1 MARVKSSNKAVPK
14 DVEQQAAKEPASL
27 QPAVETEF
35 TPNPMTTEVVTNELE
50 RPVESGELQTQ
61 AGQLGKSAPPEE
73 MVQPV
78 EPEYKVESVYQPNSS
93 PALEAEQTVE
103 PVYERDF
110 SWTVEPEQTV
120 EPEPASE
127 EVNSVELQP
136 PVKSEV
142 VVEPASTI
150 ELKQPSEVESENLVE
165 PASTIELKQA
175 SESETVAESIDPVQS
190 QPLSPSAPTK
200 DSKLKGYV
208 PKTAGTKKRIHFWS
222 GESGG
227 VGKSTGCKAMIH
239 YLDAVLD
246 RQDFRLIDADR
257 SKPDVKDAYSTALG
271 ERCLEGFFSEA
282 TDLFSKADEILN
294 AALYGDVVVNLPAS
308 VGAALEQWVKNTDL
322 ILVAAESNIEL
333 IVWFVSNGSPDSMR
347 LFYES
352 LGQWGAGVNH
362 VLVRNFGLNRN
373 SEVWE
378 KFAASDEYQKAKQ
391 QHGFKEFDLPMLYDA
406 AKISGATVPLQNFA
420 ANPQLLGI
428 AGASRTRKFLKDV
441 SASFDATGLFERP
454 SVTS

>member
-14 DVEQQAAKEPASL
+14 DVEQQVAKEPTSL

-35 TPNPMTTEVVTNELE
+35 TLDPMTTEVVTNELE
-50 RPVESGELQTQ
+50 RPVESGELQTLP
-61 AGQLGKSAPPEE
+61 GQLGKSAPPEE

-78 EPEYKVESVYQPNSS
+78 EPEHKVEPVYQPDSS
-93 PALEAEQTVE
+93 LALEAEQTVE

-136 PVKSEV
+136 PVESEV

-150 ELKQPSEVESENLVE
+150 ELKQPPVESEDLVE
-165 PASTIELKQA
+165 PASTIELKQP
-175 SESETVAESIDPVQS
+175 SESETVAESTDPVKPQS
-190 QPLSPSAPTK
+190 EAPSAPTK

-208 PKTAGTKKRIHFWS
+208 PKTAGTKKRIHFWG

-239 YLDAVLD
+239 YLDATLG

-373 SEVWE
+373 TEVWE
-378 KFAASDEYQKAKQ
+378 KASISSEYKKAKEQ
-391 QHGFKEFDLPMLYDA
+391 YGFKEFDLPMLYDA

>member
-14 DVEQQAAKEPASL
+14 DVEQQVAKEPASL

-35 TPNPMTTEVVTNELE
+35 TTDPMTTDVVTNELE
-50 RPVESGELQTQ
+50 RSQQSGELQTLP
-61 AGQLGKSAPPEE
+61 GQLGKSAPPEE

-78 EPEYKVESVYQPNSS
+78 EPEQK
-93 PALEAEQTVE
+93 VE
-103 PVYERDF
+103 PVYELDF
-110 SWTVEPEQTV
+110 SRTVEPEETVEPTSTISPVQTV
-120 EPEPASE
+120 EPEPTSE
-127 EVNSVELQP
+127 EVNSVESQP
-136 PVKSEV
+136 PVESEV

-150 ELKQPSEVESENLVE
+150 ELKQPSEVKSEELVE
-165 PASTIELKQA
+165 PASTIELTQA
-175 SESETVAESIDPVQS
+175 SESETVAESTDPVQS
-190 QPLSPSAPTK
+190 QPLSPSAQTK

-208 PKTAGTKKRIHFWS
+208 PKTAGSKKRIHFWS

-257 SKPDVKDAYSTALG
+257 SKPDVKDAYFTALG

-308 VGAALEQWVKNTDL
+308 VGAALDTWVKNTDL

-352 LGQWGAGVNH
+352 LGQWGADVNH

-373 SEVWE
+373 TEVWE
-378 KFAASDEYQKAKQ
+378 KASISSEYKKAKEQ
-391 QHGFKEFDLPMLYDA
+391 YGFKEFDLPMLYDA

-454 SVTS
+454 SIAN

>member
-1 MARVKSSNKAVPK
+1 MPRVKSSNKAVPK
-14 DVEQQAAKEPASL
+14 DVDHQVVTALE
-27 QPAVETEF
+27 QPAVETEL
-35 TPNPMTTEVVTNELE
+35 TTDSLTTEGVTNELD
-50 RPVESGELQTQ
+50 RSVESGEFPTLG
-61 AGQLGKSAPPEE
+61 GQLGKSAPPEE

-78 EPEYKVESVYQPNSS
+78 E
-93 PALEAEQTVE
+93 AEQKVE
-103 PVYERDF
+103 PVHERDF
-110 SWTVEPEQTV
+110 SWTVEPEQTMK
-120 EPEPASE
+120 PEPASE

-136 PVKSEV
+136 PVESEG
-142 VVEPASTI
+142 VVEPAATI
-150 ELKQPSEVESENLVE
+150 KLDLS
-165 PASTIELKQA
+165 

-190 QPLSPSAPTK
+190 QPEAPSVQTK

-257 SKPDVKDAYSTALG
+257 SKPDVKDAYSAALG

-308 VGAALEQWVKNTDL
+308 VGAALDTWVKNTDL
-322 ILVAAESNIEL
+322 ILVAAESDIEL
-333 IVWFVSNGSPDSMR
+333 IVWFVSNGSPDSIR

-352 LGQWGAGVNH
+352 LQQWGADVNH
-362 VLVRNFGLNRN
+362 VLVRNLGLNRN
-373 SEVWE
+373 TETWDKLADSSEY
-378 KFAASDEYQKAKQ
+378 KKAKEQ
-391 QHGFKEFDLPMLYDA
+391 YGFKEFDLPMLYDA
-406 AKISGATVPLQNFA
+406 AKISGATIPLQNFA

-428 AGASRTRKFLKDV
+428 AGASRTRKFLKDL

-454 SVTS
+454 SVTN

>member
-1 MARVKSSNKAVPK
+1 MMPRTKSSRNKNVEPSLNSEEFQPISTTLSPTEISDPLAETTESVEAVQH
-14 DVEQQAAKEPASL
+14 DVAETKMFEPVSL
-27 QPAVETEF
+27 VESQEDSDTSPLPPQLVAVEVDKFISESCR
-35 TPNPMTTEVVTNELE
+35 EVLPESLYGV
-50 RPVESGELQTQ
+50 VE
-61 AGQLGKSAPPEE
+61 
-73 MVQPV
+73 V
-78 EPEYKVESVYQPNSS
+78 PNSADLLQS
-93 PALEAEQTVE
+93 NSLEKS
-103 PVYERDF
+103 D
-110 SWTVEPEQTV
+110 
-120 EPEPASE
+120 
-127 EVNSVELQP
+127 SVEYGSAKP
-136 PVKSEV
+136 HPDKKS
-142 VVEPASTI
+142 P
-150 ELKQPSEVESENLVE
+150 
-165 PASTIELKQA
+165 
-175 SESETVAESIDPVQS
+175 
-190 QPLSPSAPTK
+190 
-200 DSKLKGYV
+200 
-208 PKTAGTKKRIHFWS
+208 KKRIHFWG

-239 YLDAVLD
+239 YLDATLG

-352 LGQWGAGVNH
+352 LQQWGAGVNH
-362 VLVRNFGLNRN
+362 VLVRNLGLNRN

-406 AKISGATVPLQNFA
+406 GKISGATVPLQNFA